1 MDSLNAA
8 RRARRRQHVRT
19 LWSLAVL
26 SLLRERDMHPYE
38 MQRLMHIRH
47 TDDLLGLKRGSL
59 YHAINQLQRD
69 GLIES
74 VETSREGRWPERTV
88 YRLTPDGEEEL
99 LTWLR
104 DLISTP
110 VREPSQFTAALA
122 HVVHLAPRDALQQ
135 LQMRAVNLAATTA
148 ALHAVEHG
156 VGDLVGRPAVL
167 EVEYARALLEAEL
180 SWLRSIIEDLKS
192 GELSWS
198 VENIK
203 YDMNITADKL
213 ENNSNEEGS

>member
-1 MDSLNAA
+1 MNSP
-8 RRARRRQHVRT
+8 RPARRRPHVRT

-38 MQRLMHIRH
+38 MQRQMHIRH
-47 TDDLLGLKRGSL
+47 TDELLGLKRGSL

-69 GLIES
+69 GLIEP
-74 VETSREGRWPERTV
+74 VETSRAGRWPERTV
-88 YRLTPDGEEEL
+88 YHVTPDGEEEL
-99 LTWLR
+99 LIWLR

-148 ALHAVEHG
+148 AMHAVERG
-156 VGDLVGRPAVL
+156 VGELVGRPAVL

-180 SWLRSIIEDLKS
+180 GWLRSVIDDLRV
-192 GELSWS
+192 GNLSWN
-198 VENIK
+198 VE
-203 YDMNITADKL
+203 
-213 ENNSNEEGS
+213 